1 MSMQNEFDVSFFNPR
16 VITLLH
22 LISPYNIT
30 SVSHIKVTRIMEEHR
45 KCIEKSMKNVNC
57 DARI

>member
-1 MSMQNEFDVSFFNPR
+1 MNLMSPFFFNPR
-16 VITLLH
+16 LITLLH

-30 SVSHIKVTRIMEEHR
+30 SESHIKVTRIMEEHR

>member
-1 MSMQNEFDVSFFNPR
+1 MNLMSPFFFNPR

-30 SVSHIKVTRIMEEHR
+30 SESHIKVTRIMEEHR
-45 KCIEKSMKNVNC
+45 KCLEKSMKNVNC